1 MNTLDLTCLA
11 LVLLAGVA
19 GAVLGALSQLAQLAG
34 VAAGWMGARVVA
46 PALSPMLA
54 GKVPAF
60 AAHPVA
66 SVLAFAGCA
75 FVATLLARALV
86 RLATPRGGAAGGA
99 NRGLGAVLGAAQA
112 ALVVW
117 VALSALASWGR
128 PLGLGRLR
136 VDPRGSELVAMARE
150 WPAFG
155 ERRRVPVVEERGRTR

>member
-1 MNTLDLTCLA
+1 VNSLDLTCLG

-19 GAVLGALSQLAQLAG
+19 GAVLGALSQAAQLAG
-34 VAAGWMGARVVA
+34 VAAGWAGARLVA
-46 PALSPMLA
+46 PALAPLLA

-75 FVATLLARALV
+75 FVATLVARGLV

-99 NRGLGAVLGAAQA
+99 NRGLGALLGAAQA

-117 VALSALASWGR
+117 VGVSALASWGK

-136 VDPRGSELVAMARE
+136 VDPTGSELVALARE

-155 ERRRVPVVEERGRTR
+155 AGHRAPGREERGRKR